1 MNLIS
6 DFESER
12 DYWAEQDAI
21 EDLYKYELSKHPH
34 CKDPDHPGC
43 TKCKDNDDRCN
54 NSTNARSR

>member
-21 EDLYKYELSKHPH
+21 EDLCEMVQIQREEIQKLEIELSGEKE
-34 CKDPDHPGC
+34 
-43 TKCKDNDDRCN
+43 
-54 NSTNARSR
+54 

>member
-12 DYWAEQDAI
+12 DNWAEQDAI
-21 EDLYKYELSKHPH
+21 EDLYEYELSKHPH

-43 TKCKDNDDRCN
+43 TKCEDNDD
-54 NSTNARSR
+54 

>member
-6 DFESER
+6 DYESER

-21 EDLYKYELSKHPH
+21 KDLYEYELAMHPH

-43 TKCKDNDDRCN
+43 TKCEDNDD
-54 NSTNARSR
+54 